1 MNRIDGG
8 EDAKLR
14 WQKSAARSGSRGD
27 GFRLKRWAR
36 PQKLERRDT
45 FARFNYKTAVVQ
57 FHSHQEYT
65 AAGLHQLP
73 SSSSWTYLETA
84 VLQDLCITYDL
95 RFVVIADRFS
105 LALKETYDRSH
116 VGKLDLEHLCRTATD
131 FATQKPASEADVKA
145 IRKRDLKTIE
155 KYLRVQTMDERA
167 FERTIE
173 EIKYRY
179 YEVARALLK
188 FRGQTDH
195 RYLKFPE
202 YDIEKEIYRKNN
214 WERVMYRGK
223 EQFERENA
231 ILSDHLK
238 IEA

>member
-1 MNRIDGG
+1 MNRIRSQADEEG
-8 EDAKLR
+8 EGRKLR
-14 WQKSAARSGSRGD
+14 WQKTAVRSSSRAD
-27 GFRLKRWAR
+27 GFRLKRWVR
-36 PQKLERRDT
+36 PQKLERRDY

-57 FHSHQEYT
+57 FHSWKEYMD
-65 AAGLHQLP
+65 AGLHQLP

-84 VLQDLCITYDL
+84 VLQDLCVEFDL

-116 VGKLDLEHLCRTATD
+116 VGRLDLDHLCKTATD
-131 FATQKPASEADVKA
+131 FETQKPASEADVKA
-145 IRKRDLKTIE
+145 MRKRDLKTIE
-155 KYLRVQTMDERA
+155 KYIHVQKMDERA
-167 FERTIE
+167 FERTVE

-195 RYLKFPE
+195 RYFKFPE

-223 EQFERENA
+223 E
-231 ILSDHLK
+231 
-238 IEA
+238 